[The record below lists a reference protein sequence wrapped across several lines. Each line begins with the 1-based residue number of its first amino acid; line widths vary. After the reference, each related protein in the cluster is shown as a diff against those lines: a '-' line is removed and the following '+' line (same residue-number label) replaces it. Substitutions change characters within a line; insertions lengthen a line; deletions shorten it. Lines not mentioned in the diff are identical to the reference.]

1 MERPREEREQVI
13 MNIEFIASMAS
24 ILHMRIHDDS
34 SCRNAWEFSRP
45 TDDVCKLIKYWVI
58 LFTWNFYMKTPFARK
73 RESCV
78 SLSLSC
84 DLNNLPLIKSVE
96 KCSLKS
102 RWRQLAGKRL
112 KSGPRPFN
120 PSKTVLTGHC
130 TIYHFILAWSLQLI
144 VIQRPCIVRSYSENH
159 IFMLI
164 LLLSTALFNFL
175 TIFDHA
181 ENTRWILSGNI
192 KCWKTSTIDWLY

>member
-1 MERPREEREQVI
+1 MLESERV
-13 MNIEFIASMAS
+13 
-24 ILHMRIHDDS
+24 
-34 SCRNAWEFSRP
+34 
-45 TDDVCKLIKYWVI
+45 VC
-58 LFTWNFYMKTPFARK
+58 
-73 RESCV
+73 
-78 SLSLSC
+78 LSLSC

-120 PSKTVLTGHC
+120 PSKTVLTGQC
-130 TIYHFILAWSLQLI
+130 TIYHYILAWSLQLI

-192 KCWKTSTIDWLY
+192 KCWKNFDYRLAILAVWTCQKQFQQQTRECDKIFFNSFSPLPTPLCPLLMVRIYFQFEWTRLWWLQMNLF